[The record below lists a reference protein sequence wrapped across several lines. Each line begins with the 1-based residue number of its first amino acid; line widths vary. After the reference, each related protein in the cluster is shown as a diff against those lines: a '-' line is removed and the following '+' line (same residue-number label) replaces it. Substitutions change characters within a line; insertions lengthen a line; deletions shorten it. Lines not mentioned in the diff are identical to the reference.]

1 MNRGYCIFTLSNG
14 MRCVHAPATGQVSY
28 VGLAIGAG
36 SRDEG
41 DDRQG
46 LAHFVEH
53 TIFKGTRHR
62 RAHHISN
69 RMESIGGELNAYTS
83 KEETLVYTNAPAGY
97 LKRSIELL
105 SDLIAFNSFPER
117 EVARER
123 QVVIEEIHSYLDS
136 PADNVYDL
144 FDDRIYAGSAMGHN
158 ILGTAESV
166 RSLGSEDCRQF
177 LAGYYV
183 PAEMVLYVVDNS
195 PTSEVERL
203 AEKYF
208 GFLNFP
214 APKRIIQTPE
224 VLERFDSLE
233 DEGGYQAHTLMG
245 KRVCGRNDD
254 RRFPL
259 FLLNNIIAGPCMNSR
274 LNQELREKRGLVYS
288 VDSTLALMSDCG
300 LFQIY
305 FGCEKDA
312 VKRCRRIVSNLLEEL
327 ASRRLS
333 DKAFHSARRQ
343 YAGQLLVSGEHRES
357 MAMSLGKSL
366 LFYNEIHGIEYSRDR
381 IMGLTAEQ
389 VRAEAE
395 RLLSSGG
402 LSVLTIC

>member
-1 MNRGYCIFTLSNG
+1 
-14 MRCVHAPATGQVSY
+14 MRCVHAPAPGRVSY
-28 VGLAIGAG
+28 SGIAIGAG

-41 DDRQG
+41 SDHQG

-62 RAHHISN
+62 RARHISN

-97 LKRSIELL
+97 IQRSIELL
-105 SDLIAFNSFPER
+105 SDLIAYNVFPER

-136 PADNVYDL
+136 PADNVYDI
-144 FDDRIYAGSAMGHN
+144 FDDKIYAGSSMGHN
-158 ILGTAESV
+158 ILGTEESV
-166 RSLGSEDCRQF
+166 RMLGSEDCRDF
-177 LAGYYV
+177 LAKYYV
-183 PAEMVLYVVDNS
+183 PTQMVLYVVDNT

-214 APKRIIQTPE
+214 PPQRLIQTPAI
-224 VLERFDSLE
+224 LERFDCL
-233 DEGGYQAHTLMG
+233 DDDGGYQAHTLLG

-312 VKRCRRIVSNLLEEL
+312 VKRCRRIINNVLEEL
-327 ASRRLS
+327 ASKRLS
-333 DKAFHSARRQ
+333 EKAFNSARRQ

-381 IMGLTAEQ
+381 IMELSAEQ
-389 VRAEAE
+389 VRVEAE
-395 RLLSSGG
+395 RLLASGG
-402 LSVLTIC
+402 LSVLTVC